1 MTNAQEKKRV
11 LQNTN
16 IFKTVPDDILDHI
29 IEVMD
34 TVTFSPNQVIF
45 NKGDM
50 GTTMYIVIDGLVR
63 IHDGDLIFRFAKSGD
78 VFGEMA
84 ALDPA
89 VRSATITA
97 ESDTTLF
104 RLDQKDLY
112 EVMHS
117 RTDVAKAVI
126 QVLCQRIRESSQDW
140 AEDFEHLSSLEH
152 ELEIGQKIQ
161 AGFFPDKIPQETGW
175 EIAAHFQAAREVA
188 GDFYDA
194 FRLPQSGRIGL
205 VIGDVVDKGIGA
217 ALFMTLFRSLIR
229 ASSTSGYYARLNPD
243 DIQPHSDVES
253 LKNSIQLTNDYIAK
267 THGKD
272 SMFATVFY
280 GILDPATGLLHY
292 INGGHDAPLIFNAS
306 GVKNQLQPT
315 GPAVGLFP
323 NSKFNVEEVQLEV
336 GDTLLVFT
344 DGVTDVKNA
353 DGEPFGIENLITIL
367 ENNILAADV
376 LLKLIQVELAK
387 YMFGSEQFDDITML
401 AVRRE

>member
-1 MTNAQEKKRV
+1 
-11 LQNTN
+11 
-16 IFKTVPDDILDHI
+16 
-29 IEVMD
+29 MD
-34 TVTFSPNQVIF
+34 TVTFSSNEVIF

-50 GTTMYIVIDGLVR
+50 GTTMYIVINGLVR
-63 IHDGDLIFRFAKSGD
+63 IHDGDLIFRFAKPGD

-104 RLDQKDLY
+104 RLDQEDLY
-112 EVMHS
+112 QVMRS
-117 RTDVAKAVI
+117 QTDVATALI
-126 QVLCQRIRESSQDW
+126 QVLCQRVREASQDW

-152 ELEIGQKIQ
+152 ELEIGKKIQ
-161 AGFFPDKIPQETGW
+161 AGFFPDNLPEETGW

-243 DIQPHSDVES
+243 DIQPHNDVDNVVDIDIDS
-253 LKNSIQLTNDYIAK
+253 LKNSIQLTNDYIAQ

-280 GILDPATGLLHY
+280 GILDPATGVLHY

-306 GVKNQLQPT
+306 GVKKQLQPT

-323 NSKFNVEEVQLEV
+323 NSKFKVEEVQLEV
-336 GDTLLVFT
+336 GDTLLIFT
-344 DGVTDVKNA
+344 DGVTDIKNA
-353 DGEPFGIENLITIL
+353 AGEPFGIENLISIL
-367 ENNILAADV
+367 ESNVLATDV
-376 LLKLIQVELAK
+376 LLNLIQVELTK
-387 YMFGSEQFDDITML
+387 YMFGSNQFDDITML
-401 AVRRE
+401 AVRRES